1 MDDALKWKLLSSE
14 YLTKHVYFTSRKD
27 RCERADGTI
36 IEDYFVVEL
45 PTSACALAITEEG
58 KIILLKQYRHPIGE
72 VIYEIPGGFVDEGE
86 DLITGM
92 KRELMEETGYDF
104 STIEYLGKTV
114 ANPGLLNNYTE
125 LFLTTGGKKTGLQKL
140 DHNEEIEIVLVSME
154 QLIELLLKGEIKQS
168 LHATCIFLALLRLGK
183 LKLV

>member
-1 MDDALKWKLLSSE
+1 MDDALKWKVLSSE
-14 YLTKHVYFTSRKD
+14 YLIKHVYFTSRKD
-27 RCERADGTI
+27 RCERTDGTI

-45 PTSACALAITEEG
+45 PTSACALAITEEE
-58 KIILLKQYRHPIGE
+58 KVILLKQYRHPIGE

-104 STIEYLGKTV
+104 SSIEHLGKTV

-125 LFLTTGGKKTGLQKL
+125 LFLTKGGKKTGTQKL
-140 DHNEEIEIVLVSME
+140 DHNEEIEIVLVSMDE
-154 QLIELLLKGEIKQS
+154 LIEMLLKGEIKQS
-168 LHATCIFLALLRLGK
+168 LHATCIYQALMKMGK
-183 LKLV
+183 LKLA